1 MYCLYFLSTEGKGCV
16 FAHEND
22 CSCSSWDRE
31 RRHSPNKPFPPAHSV
46 RQNLKEKQ
54 ARHIADLRAYYES
67 EISSLKQK
75 LEAKEMS
82 AVEDLK
88 KTNQILVDR

>member
-1 MYCLYFLSTEGKGCV
+1 MEKAVFLLMRMTV
-16 FAHEND
+16 FLGQ
-22 CSCSSWDRE
+22 RV
-31 RRHSPNKPFPPAHSV
+31 RRHSPNKPFPPADSV

-75 LEAKEMS
+75 LEAKEIS
-82 AVEDLK
+82 AVEDWK